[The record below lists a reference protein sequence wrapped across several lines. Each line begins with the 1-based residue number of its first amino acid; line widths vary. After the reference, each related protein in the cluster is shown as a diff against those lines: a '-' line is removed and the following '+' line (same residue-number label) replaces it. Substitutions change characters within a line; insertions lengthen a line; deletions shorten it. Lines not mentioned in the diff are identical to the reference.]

1 MIAIIFQINPS
12 TAFLSGLLNG
22 LFGGW
27 PYGVQPYGVQPSIYA
42 IPPANNQNQQQPGQ
56 PPAYPTTNIA
66 GAFNGLPMYNAGI
79 GGALALP
86 FVGIA
91 SVINSVF
98 QAAGSILSGLGGGPF
113 NYGALIPYGLPFSNK
128 NSLLIINFHGGFLD
142 HKTIPTVIIME
153 RITEPTLKI
162 KIIQT
167 MNLQQMNEIYN
178 ISYVIFL

>member
-1 MIAIIFQINPS
+1 MRLSNPFILIAIIFQINPS
-12 TAFLSGLLNG
+12 TAFLSGLLNS

-91 SVINSVF
+91 SVINCWVDTDNLLFYKHWS
-98 QAAGSILSGLGGGPF
+98 F
-113 NYGALIPYGLPFSNK
+113 NAK
-128 NSLLIINFHGGFLD
+128 HNS
-142 HKTIPTVIIME
+142 
-153 RITEPTLKI
+153 
-162 KIIQT
+162 
-167 MNLQQMNEIYN
+167 
-178 ISYVIFL
+178 